1 MKIERLCVV
10 FMLWIKL
17 EIFKLVKE
25 IIILCNKDFKVVYI
39 FLFIYFKNLVDL
51 GGILEDIWRIVG
63 NKGIGRVWRNWY
75 GRWRNRNRR

>member
-1 MKIERLCVV
+1 
-10 FMLWIKL
+10 MLWIKL

-51 GGILEDIWRIVG
+51 GGILEDIGRIVG
-63 NKGIGRVWRNWY
+63 NKGIGRV
-75 GRWRNRNRR
+75 

>member
-1 MKIERLCVV
+1 
-10 FMLWIKL
+10 MLWIKL

-51 GGILEDIWRIVG
+51 GGILEDI
-63 NKGIGRVWRNWY
+63 
-75 GRWRNRNRR
+75 